1 MNALVT
7 VGMALLGMLAA
18 VFVSIPVG
26 FLLVAAGF
34 VLRRDA

>member
-1 MNALVT
+1 MTTLVT

-26 FLLVAAGF
+26 FLIVAAGF
-34 VLRRDA
+34 VLRGEA